1 MMDSSAKEVGQLI
14 FAENQPLV
22 SAFSSQNPCITQLSY
37 NLQGKSFAE
46 IQLLVGIYPV
56 TENQI
61 VNPSSLNQTIMDKVQ
76 NAQKPVASLPM
87 TTFDY
92 KEALQANSV
101 SYVANR
107 DFEVNAKFAYDPEF
121 SLVFINNEVAI
132 FKVRANINQT
142 GG

>member
-1 MMDSSAKEVGQLI
+1 
-14 FAENQPLV
+14 
-22 SAFSSQNPCITQLSY
+22 
-37 NLQGKSFAE
+37 
-46 IQLLVGIYPV
+46 
-56 TENQI
+56 
-61 VNPSSLNQTIMDKVQ
+61 
-76 NAQKPVASLPM
+76 M

-92 KEALQANSV
+92 KAALQANSV

-107 DFEVNAKFAYDPEF
+107 DFGVNAKFADDPEF